1 MAANANDLLIKTSEG
16 TATTLSSPGYTIGNT
31 SVTVVST
38 TNWPTDTG
46 VIFAIDV
53 AEIVDGEQVQV

>member
-31 SVTVVST
+31 SVTVVRRLTGLQTQVSSLQST
-38 TNWPTDTG
+38 
-46 VIFAIDV
+46 
-53 AEIVDGEQVQV
+53 